1 MLIPKFELSRF
12 LSGNVKISKML
23 VDADFVHTIIN
34 PISTYDNKALVLKNV
49 QSFVESIR
57 SRVIVNGVSVKS
69 EWNVPVDQLT
79 DISFSIFLLVK
90 VRKVQIELMSDK
102 VVIEVALS

>member
-12 LSGNVKISKML
+12 LSGNVKISRML

-34 PISTYDNKALVLKNV
+34 HISTYDNKALVWKNV

-57 SRVIVNGVSVKS
+57 SRVIVNGV
-69 EWNVPVDQLT
+69 P
-79 DISFSIFLLVK
+79 
-90 VRKVQIELMSDK
+90 
-102 VVIEVALS
+102 

>member
-1 MLIPKFELSRF
+1 MFSPLW
-12 LSGNVKISKML
+12 
-23 VDADFVHTIIN
+23 N
-34 PISTYDNKALVLKNV
+34 PYA
-49 QSFVESIR
+49 Q
-57 SRVIVNGVSVKS
+57 VIVNGVSVKS

-102 VVIEVALS
+102 VVLEKYGNYRKPERDR